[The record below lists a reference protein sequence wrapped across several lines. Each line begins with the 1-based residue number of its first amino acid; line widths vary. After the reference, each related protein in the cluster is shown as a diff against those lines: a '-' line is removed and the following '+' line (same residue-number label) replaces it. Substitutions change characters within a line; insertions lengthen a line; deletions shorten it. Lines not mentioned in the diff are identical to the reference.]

1 MIAEPSFADAV
12 TARWTVDVD
21 ALAPRAWD
29 ELVAGFADGSWDQTA
44 SWVDARWGA
53 QRSSALVL
61 RRDGR
66 PVAAARTVLFRWPG
80 IRRGIAYV
88 KWGPMCRPRGEP
100 PAPDAYRRCAEAL
113 VDEYCTRRGLYL
125 TVLPRVS
132 PVDHDVQCRVLHE
145 LGFVVRRPMLDPN
158 RYVVDVTLDPDAR
171 LASIAQKWRYNLRR
185 ALAGGIECRLA
196 EFEPGLAT
204 FATLHARMRARKRYV
219 AAEALHALPAL
230 AASLSDS
237 MRPKIVLASRAGM
250 PIAGAVVAVCGDTAY
265 YVFGASD
272 DVALGLKAGYAL
284 QWWIVEWLST
294 LPVRWYDLGGE
305 ALDAGLR
312 QFKKGLVGKRG
323 AVVAASGEFDRWTGV
338 GARLA
343 ADSIYRLRDMGRALR
358 LRRLR
363 RAGGAALDAPA

>member
-1 MIAEPSFADAV
+1 MTAEPSFADAV
-12 TARWTVDVD
+12 GARWTVDVD

-29 ELVAGFADGSWDQTA
+29 EVVAGFADASYDQTA
-44 SWVDARWGA
+44 CWVEARWGA
-53 QRSSALVL
+53 QRSSHLLL

-66 PVAAARTVLFRWPG
+66 PVAGARAVLFRWPG

-88 KWGPMCRPRGEP
+88 KWGPLCRPRDEP
-100 PAPDAYRRCAEAL
+100 PAVETYRRCVEAL

-132 PVDHDVQCRVLHE
+132 PGDHDTQSRVLRE

-158 RYVVDVTLDPDAR
+158 RYLVDVTLDPAAR

-185 ALAGGIECRLA
+185 ALASGIECRLA
-196 EFEPGLAT
+196 DFEPGLAT
-204 FATLHARMRARKRYV
+204 FATLHARMRARKRY
-219 AAEALHALPAL
+219 ASPEALHALPAL
-230 AASLSDS
+230 AAALPEA
-237 MRPKIVLASRAGM
+237 MRPRIVLAFRAGA
-250 PIAGAVVAVCGDTAY
+250 PVAGAVVAVCGDTAY
-265 YVFGASD
+265 YVFGATD
-272 DVALGLKAGYAL
+272 DAALALKAGYSL

-323 AVVAASGEFDRWTGV
+323 VVVAASGEFDRWTGV

-343 ADSIYRLRDMGRALR
+343 ADSIYRLRDVGRALR

-363 RAGGAALDAPA
+363 HAGGTPADVPA